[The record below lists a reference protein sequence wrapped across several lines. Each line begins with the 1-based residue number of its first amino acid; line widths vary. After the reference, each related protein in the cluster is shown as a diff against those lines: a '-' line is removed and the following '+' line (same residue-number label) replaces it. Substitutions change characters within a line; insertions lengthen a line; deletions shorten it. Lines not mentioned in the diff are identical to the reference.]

1 LCPAW
6 IADRVW
12 REDVRE
18 LGNFGFEESWDS
30 AVVCGNEMD
39 LRIYVEPELGKHP
52 YAYCTFKGCLWW
64 LEFRRGSVLSVRCR
78 SLSGEAIDDVVC
90 SLQRHVPTLRRLSR
104 EMSYFRRQGH
114 PPAVDQRPKK
124 EVESCRIC
132 IGAAVWAGGERRSSP
147 SPSASWWWE
156 DCQLF

>member
-1 LCPAW
+1 M
-6 IADRVW
+6 
-12 REDVRE
+12 RE

-104 EMSYFRRQGH
+104 EMSYFG
-114 PPAVDQRPKK
+114 DKDT
-124 EVESCRIC
+124 
-132 IGAAVWAGGERRSSP
+132 
-147 SPSASWWWE
+147 
-156 DCQLF
+156 DCG